1 MKKLFLALFAFAFFT
16 GSSIAQTPAD
26 LIKAANKAVKSI
38 GGKKDKLA
46 AAQGAMDAMMK
57 TPENQTNWEALL
69 VKGRMYNEMAF
80 IDNSQLT
87 VAKLSGKAYKPEFT
101 KSAMMAVDAL
111 VAASKATQ
119 DKKQL
124 KEVISELTTAQ
135 GNLGNYV
142 SEFTDAKDY
151 VSAYN
156 CLNAGLISHEVLK
169 SLGGKSI
176 FDKVEEYN
184 KQLYLV
190 GLLSVYADKEKE
202 SVAIYEKMIAAKKDT
217 SFVYS
222 SLYKVKAES
231 DPATALKYLEEGRR
245 KFPDDAQLLFTE
257 INHYL
262 KAGKLEVLTDKLKA
276 GIAKEPKNV
285 SLYFTLG
292 NVYDNLSQ
300 KAAAEVDT
308 IKKVALLTK
317 ASPEETAKKVDE
329 ATKKGDA
336 YAEEA
341 MTYYKKTLE
350 LDAKNSDAIYSIGAS
365 FYNKAALFSKE
376 MKKLESDFSKP
387 GQKKYEEA
395 EKLMIAEFDKALPYF
410 KKAESINPND
420 QNTLIALKEI
430 YAKKNDM
437 TLSKEFKS
445 RLETIQSGGKNANS
459 YFKE

>member
-1 MKKLFLALFAFAFFT
+1 MKKLILAILAFALVT
-16 GSSIAQTPAD
+16 GTSIAQTPVE
-26 LIKAANKAVKSI
+26 LIKAASKAVKGI
-38 GGKKDKLA
+38 GGKKEKIAVAQA
-46 AAQGAMDAMMK
+46 AIDAMFK
-57 TPENQTNWEALL
+57 APENQTNWEALL
-69 VKGRMYNEMAF
+69 VKGKMYNEMTS
-80 IDNSQLT
+80 IDNLQLT
-87 VAKLSGKAYKPEFT
+87 TAKLTGKAYKPEFG
-101 KSAMMAVDAL
+101 KASMQAVDAL
-111 VAASKATQ
+111 IAASKATQ

-124 KEVISELTTAQ
+124 KEVISELVTAQ
-135 GNLGNYV
+135 GSLGNYV
-142 SEFTDAKDY
+142 ADFTDAKDY
-151 VSAYN
+151 VSAYTN
-156 CLNAGLISHEVLK
+156 LNAGLASHDVLK
-169 SLGGKSI
+169 ALGSKSL
-176 FDKVEEYN
+176 FDKADEYN

-202 SVAIYEKMIAAKKDT
+202 SVAVYEKMIAVNKDT

-231 DPATALKYLEEGRR
+231 DPEAAIKYLDMGRK

-262 KAGKLEVLTDKLKA
+262 KAGKLEVLIDKLKG

-300 KAAAEVDT
+300 KETDPAKVEGYAAE
-308 IKKVALLTK
+308 
-317 ASPEETAKKVDE
+317 
-329 ATKKGDA
+329 
-336 YAEEA
+336 A
-341 MTYYKKTLE
+341 MVYYKKTLE

-365 FYNKAALFSKE
+365 FYNKAAQFSKE

-430 YAKKNDM
+430 FAKKNDM
-437 TLSKEFKS
+437 NLSKEFKG
-445 RLETIQSGGKNANS
+445 RLETIQGGGKIAKS
-459 YFKE
+459 YFTE

>member
-1 MKKLFLALFAFAFFT
+1 MKKLFLATLAFALLT
-16 GSSIAQTPAD
+16 GSISAQTPAAD
-26 LIKAANKAVKSI
+26 LIKAANKAVKNI
-38 GGKKDKLA
+38 VGKKDKLA
-46 AAQGAMDAMMK
+46 PAEAAVDAMMK
-57 TPENQTNWEALL
+57 APENQTNWEALL
-69 VKGRMYNEMAF
+69 VKGKMYNEMSS
-80 IDNSQLT
+80 IDNSQMT
-87 VAKLSGKAYKPEFT
+87 IAKVTQKTYKPEFT
-101 KSAMMAVDAL
+101 KSAMMACDAL
-111 VAASKATQ
+111 MAAAKATQ

-124 KEVISELTTAQ
+124 KDVIAALTEAQ

-142 SEFTDAKDY
+142 AEFTDAKDY

-156 CLNAGLISHEVLK
+156 ALNAGLTTHDALK
-169 SLGGKSI
+169 ALGAKSI

-190 GLLSVYADKEKE
+190 GLLSVYAEKEKE
-202 SVAIYEKMIAAKKDT
+202 SVAVYEKMIAAKKDT

-222 SLYKVKAES
+222 SLYKVKSES
-231 DPATALKYLEEGRR
+231 DPAAALKYLEMGRQ
-245 KFPDDAQLLFTE
+245 KYPDDAQLLFTE

-300 KAAAEVDT
+300 KETDPAKAEGYAAD
-308 IKKVALLTK
+308 
-317 ASPEETAKKVDE
+317 
-329 ATKKGDA
+329 
-336 YAEEA
+336 A

-365 FYNKAALFSKE
+365 FYNKAALFSKD
-376 MKKLESDFSKP
+376 MKKLESDFSKE
-387 GQKKYEEA
+387 GQKKYEAA

-420 QNTLIALKEI
+420 QNTLIALK
-430 YAKKNDM
+430 
-437 TLSKEFKS
+437 
-445 RLETIQSGGKNANS
+445 
-459 YFKE
+459 

>member
-1 MKKLFLALFAFAFFT
+1 MKKLFLALLAFALFT
-16 GSSIAQTPAD
+16 GTSIAQTPAAD

-38 GGKKDKLA
+38 GGKKDKLPA
-46 AAQGAMDAMMK
+46 AEAAVDAMMK

-69 VKGRMYNEMAF
+69 IKGKMYNEMAS
-80 IDNSQLT
+80 IDYLQLST
-87 VAKLSGKAYKPEFT
+87 VKITGKAYKPEFT
-101 KSAMMAVDAL
+101 KSAMMAVDPL
-111 VAASKATQ
+111 IAASKATQ

-124 KEVISELTTAQ
+124 KDVVSALTEAQ
-135 GNLGNYV
+135 GYLGNYV
-142 SEFTDAKDY
+142 QEFTDAKDY

-156 CLNAGLISHEVLK
+156 CLNAGLTSHEALK
-169 SLGGKSI
+169 SLGAKSI

-231 DPATALKYLEEGRR
+231 DPEAALKYLEMGRQ

-300 KAAAEVDT
+300 K
-308 IKKVALLTK
+308 
-317 ASPEETAKKVDE
+317 ETDPAKSE
-329 ATKKGDA
+329 AYGA
-336 YAEEA
+336 EA

-376 MKKLESDFSKP
+376 MKKLESDFSKQ

-445 RLETIQSGGKNANS
+445 RLEVVQGGGKNAKS
-459 YFKE
+459 YFTE

>member
-1 MKKLFLALFAFAFFT
+1 MKKMFLAILALALLT
-16 GSSIAQTPAD
+16 GTSYAQTPAAD
-26 LIKAANKAVKSI
+26 LIKAANKAVKNI

-46 AAQGAMDAMMK
+46 LAEAAVEAMMK

-69 VKGRMYNEMAF
+69 VKGKMYNEMSS
-80 IDNSQLT
+80 IDNLQLT
-87 VAKLSGKAYKPEFT
+87 TAKLTGKTYKVEFT
-101 KSAMMAVDAL
+101 KSAMMASDAL
-111 VAASKATQ
+111 LAASKATQ

-124 KEVISELTTAQ
+124 KDVISSLSEAQ
-135 GNLGNYV
+135 GNLGTYV

-151 VSAYN
+151 VAAYN
-156 CLNAGLISHEVLK
+156 SLNAGLTTHDALK
-169 SLGGKSI
+169 ALGAKSI

-202 SVAIYEKMIAAKKDT
+202 TVAVYEKMIAAKKDT

-222 SLYKVKAES
+222 ALYKVKAES
-231 DPATALKYLEEGRR
+231 DPAAAIKYLETGRQ
-245 KFPDDAQLLFTE
+245 KYPDDAQLLFME

-262 KAGKLEVLTDKLKA
+262 KAGKLEILIDKLKA

-300 KAAAEVDT
+300 QEKDPAKAEGYAAD
-308 IKKVALLTK
+308 
-317 ASPEETAKKVDE
+317 
-329 ATKKGDA
+329 
-336 YAEEA
+336 A
-341 MTYYKKTLE
+341 MTYYTKTLA
-350 LDAKNSDAIYSIGAS
+350 LDSKNSDAIYSIGAS
-365 FYNKAALFSKE
+365 FYNKAALFSKD
-376 MKKLESDFSKP
+376 MKKLESDFSKE
-387 GQKKYEEA
+387 GQKKYEAA
-395 EKLMIAEFDKALPYF
+395 EKLMLAEFDKALPYF

-437 TLSKEFKS
+437 NLSKEFKA
-445 RLETIQSGGKNANS
+445 RLETVQGGGKNAKS
-459 YFKE
+459 YFTE

>member
-1 MKKLFLALFAFAFFT
+1 MKKLFLATLAFALLT
-16 GSSIAQTPAD
+16 GSISAQTPAAD
-26 LIKAANKAVKSI
+26 LIKAANKAVKNI
-38 GGKKDKLA
+38 VGKKDKLA
-46 AAQGAMDAMMK
+46 PAEAAVDAMMK
-57 TPENQTNWEALL
+57 APENQTNWEALL
-69 VKGRMYNEMAF
+69 VKGKMYNEMSS
-80 IDNSQLT
+80 IDNSQMT
-87 VAKLSGKAYKPEFT
+87 IAKVTQKTYKPEFT
-101 KSAMMAVDAL
+101 KSAMMACDAL
-111 VAASKATQ
+111 MAAAKATQ

-124 KEVISELTTAQ
+124 KDVIAALTEAQ

-142 SEFTDAKDY
+142 AEFTDAKDY

-156 CLNAGLISHEVLK
+156 ALNAGLTTHDALK
-169 SLGGKSI
+169 ALGAKSI

-190 GLLSVYADKEKE
+190 GLLSVYAEKEKE
-202 SVAIYEKMIAAKKDT
+202 SVAVYEKMIAAKKDT

-222 SLYKVKAES
+222 SLYKVKSES
-231 DPATALKYLEEGRR
+231 DPAAALKYLEMGRQ
-245 KFPDDAQLLFTE
+245 KYPDDAQLLFTE

-300 KAAAEVDT
+300 KETDPAKAEGYAAD
-308 IKKVALLTK
+308 
-317 ASPEETAKKVDE
+317 
-329 ATKKGDA
+329 
-336 YAEEA
+336 A

-365 FYNKAALFSKE
+365 FYNKAALFSKD
-376 MKKLESDFSKP
+376 MKKLESDFSKE
-387 GQKKYEEA
+387 GQKKYEAA

-430 YAKKNDM
+430 FAKKNDM
-437 TLSKEFKS
+437 KMSKEFKE
-445 RLETIQSGGKNANS
+445 RLDTVQGGGKNAKS
-459 YFKE
+459 YFTE